1 MFGQGPTLLHS
12 QLPWW
17 IGGPVLGLCVVA
29 MRWLM
34 NERLGVVGA
43 FSDVVDTVAQRR
55 LSFGP
60 FGWML
65 FGLIAGAAAFALIAG
80 GPDFH
85 GYGWMTDTFTG
96 PGSTLVIVGI
106 LLVCGVLIGLG
117 TKIAGGCTSGN
128 GLSGNAMASPA
139 SLVATM
145 TFFATGIAVN
155 VLISALI

>member
-1 MFGQGPTLLHS
+1 
-12 QLPWW
+12 
-17 IGGPVLGLCVVA
+17 

-34 NERLGVVGA
+34 NLRLGVMGA
-43 FSDVVDTVAQRR
+43 WSDVVTTIGARR

-65 FGLIAGAAAFALIAG
+65 FGLIAGATAFALIAG

-85 GYGWMTDTFTG
+85 GYGWLTDTFTG
-96 PGSTLVIVGI
+96 TGGDVLIVAI
-106 LLVCGVLIGLG
+106 LFACGVLIGLG

-128 GLSGNAMASPA
+128 GLSGNAMLSPA

-145 TFFATGIAVN
+145 TFFATGIVVSVITEA
-155 VLISALI
+155 LIS

>member
-1 MFGQGPTLLHS
+1 MLHA
-12 QLPWW
+12 QLPWF
-17 IGGPVLGLCVVA
+17 IGGPILGLCVVA

-34 NERLGVVGA
+34 NERLGVMGA
-43 FSDVVDTVAQRR
+43 WSDVVQTVAARR

-65 FGLIAGAAAFALIAG
+65 FGLIAGAAGFALIAG

-85 GYGWMTDTFTG
+85 GYGWLTDTFAGTG
-96 PGSTLVIVGI
+96 GAVVVVAI
-106 LLVCGVLIGLG
+106 LFACGLLIGLG

-145 TFFATGIAVN
+145 TFFVTAIAVTA
-155 VLISALI
+155 LTEALI

>member
-1 MFGQGPTLLHS
+1 MLHS
-12 QLPWW
+12 QLAWW
-17 IGGPVLGLCVVA
+17 IGGPLLGLCVVA

-34 NERLGVVGA
+34 NERLGVMGA
-43 FSDVVDTVAQRR
+43 WSDVVDTVAARR

-85 GYGWMTDTFTG
+85 GYGWLTDTFD
-96 PGSTLVIVGI
+96 GSGGTLIIIAI
-106 LLVCGVLIGLG
+106 LLASGVLIGLG

-128 GLSGNAMASPA
+128 GLSGNAMLSPA

-145 TFFATGIAVN
+145 TFFATGIVVT
-155 VLISALI
+155 VLIDALIS

>member
-1 MFGQGPTLLHS
+1 MLHA
-12 QLPWW
+12 QLPWF
-17 IGGPVLGLCVVA
+17 IGGPILGLCVVA
-29 MRWLM
+29 MRWLI
-34 NERLGVVGA
+34 NERLGVMGA
-43 FSDVVDTVAQRR
+43 WSDVVQTVAVRR

-65 FGLIAGAAAFALIAG
+65 FGLIAGAAGFALIAG

-85 GYGWMTDTFTG
+85 GYGWLTDTFTG
-96 PGSTLVIVGI
+96 TGGGVIVAAI
-106 LLVCGVLIGLG
+106 LLASGVLIGLG

-145 TFFATGIAVN
+145 TFFVTAIAVT
-155 VLISALI
+155 VLTEALI

>member
-1 MFGQGPTLLHS
+1 MLHS
-12 QLPWW
+12 QLPWF

-34 NERLGVVGA
+34 NERLGVMGA
-43 FSDVVDTVAQRR
+43 WTDVVNTVAARR

-85 GYGWMTDTFTG
+85 GYGWLTDTVD
-96 PGSTLVIVGI
+96 STLVVVAI
-106 LLVCGVLIGLG
+106 LFACGVLIGLG

-139 SLVATM
+139 SLVATI
-145 TFFATGIAVN
+145 TFFVTAIVVT
-155 VLISALI
+155 LLTEALI

>member
-1 MFGQGPTLLHS
+1 MLHS
-12 QLPWW
+12 QLPWFV
-17 IGGPVLGLCVVA
+17 GGPLLGLCVVA

-34 NERLGVVGA
+34 NERLGVMGA
-43 FSDVVDTVAQRR
+43 WTDVVQTLRARR

-85 GYGWMTDTFTG
+85 GYGWLTDTFGGTG
-96 PGSTLVIVGI
+96 GAFVVAGI
-106 LLVCGVLIGLG
+106 LLACGVLIGLG
-117 TKIAGGCTSGN
+117 TKMAGGCTSGN

-139 SLVATM
+139 SLVATT
-145 TFFATGIAVN
+145 TFFVTAIAVTF
-155 VLISALI
+155 LTEALT

>member
-1 MFGQGPTLLHS
+1 LLHS

-29 MRWLM
+29 MRWLL

-43 FSDVVDTVAQRR
+43 FSDVVDTVARR
-55 LSFGP
+55 RMSFGP

-80 GPDFH
+80 GPDFR

-96 PGSTLVIVGI
+96 PGSTLLIVAI
-106 LLVCGVLIGLG
+106 LLVCGALIGLG

>member
-1 MFGQGPTLLHS
+1 MLHT

-43 FSDVVDTVAQRR
+43 FTNVIDTVAEHRP
-55 LSFGP
+55 SFGP
-60 FGWML
+60 FGFML
-65 FGLIAGAAAFALIAG
+65 FGIIGGGALFAVLAG

-85 GYGWMTDTFTG
+85 GYGWLTDAFD
-96 PGSTLVIVGI
+96 STALIVGI
-106 LLVCGVLIGLG
+106 LFVSGVLIGLG
-117 TKIAGGCTSGN
+117 AKIAGGCTAGN

-139 SLVATM
+139 SMVATA
-145 TFFATGIAVN
+145 TFFATGIVVTLLTA
-155 VLISALI
+155 ALF

>member
-1 MFGQGPTLLHS
+1 MLHS
-12 QLPWW
+12 QLPWF

-34 NERLGVVGA
+34 NERLGVMGA
-43 FSDVVDTVAQRR
+43 WSDVVHTVAARR

-60 FGWML
+60 FGWLL
-65 FGLIAGAAAFALIAG
+65 FGLIAGAAAFALVAG

-85 GYGWMTDTFTG
+85 GYGWLTDTFTG
-96 PGSTLVIVGI
+96 TNGTLIVVAI
-106 LLVCGVLIGLG
+106 LFASGVLIGLG

-145 TFFATGIAVN
+145 TFFATGIV
-155 VLISALI
+155 VTLITEALI

>member
-1 MFGQGPTLLHS
+1 MLHS

-34 NERLGVVGA
+34 NERLGVMGA
-43 FSDVVDTVAQRR
+43 WSDVVDTVAARR

-60 FGWML
+60 FGWVL
-65 FGLIAGAAAFALIAG
+65 FGLVAGAAAFALIAG

-85 GYGWMTDTFTG
+85 GYGWMTDTFHGTSG
-96 PGSTLVIVGI
+96 TILIVGI

-117 TKIAGGCTSGN
+117 TKIAGGCTSGS
-128 GLSGNAMASPA
+128 GLSGNAMLSPA
-139 SLVATM
+139 SLVATV
-145 TFFATGIAVN
+145 TFFVTGIAVSF
-155 VLISALI
+155 VIDALLS

>member
-1 MFGQGPTLLHS
+1 MLHS
-12 QLPWW
+12 QLAWW

-43 FSDVVDTVAQRR
+43 FTNVVDTVAARR

-60 FGWML
+60 FGFLL
-65 FGLIAGAAAFALIAG
+65 FGNIAGGTLFALVAG

-85 GYGWMTDTFTG
+85 GYGWLTDSFDSTALIVAILF
-96 PGSTLVIVGI
+96 GS
-106 LLVCGVLIGLG
+106 GVLIGLG
-117 TKIAGGCTSGN
+117 AKIAGGCTAGN

-139 SLVATM
+139 SFVATM
-145 TFFATGIAVN
+145 TFFSTGIV
-155 VLISALI
+155 VTLLTKALFT

>member
-1 MFGQGPTLLHS
+1 MLHS
-12 QLPWW
+12 QLAWW

-43 FSDVVDTVAQRR
+43 FTNVVDTVAARR

-60 FGWML
+60 FGFLL
-65 FGLIAGAAAFALIAG
+65 FGIIAGGTLFALVAG

-85 GYGWMTDTFTG
+85 GYGWLTDSFDSTALIVAILF
-96 PGSTLVIVGI
+96 GS
-106 LLVCGVLIGLG
+106 GVLIGLG
-117 TKIAGGCTSGN
+117 AKIAGGCTAGN

-139 SLVATM
+139 SFVATM
-145 TFFATGIAVN
+145 TFFSTGIV
-155 VLISALI
+155 VTLLTKALFT

>member
-1 MFGQGPTLLHS
+1 MLHA
-12 QLPWW
+12 QLAWW
-17 IGGPVLGLCVVA
+17 IGGPLLGLCVVA

-34 NERLGVVGA
+34 NMRLGVMGA
-43 FSDVVDTVAQRR
+43 FSDVVDTIGAKR

-65 FGLIAGAAAFALIAG
+65 FGLIAGGAAFALIAG

-85 GYGWMTDTFTG
+85 GYGWLTETFSGTSG
-96 PGSTLVIVGI
+96 TIIIVGI
-106 LLVCGVLIGLG
+106 LFAAGTLIGLG

-128 GLSGNAMASPA
+128 GLSGNAMLSPA

>member
-1 MFGQGPTLLHS
+1 MLHS
-12 QLPWW
+12 QLAWW

-34 NERLGVVGA
+34 NERLGVMGA
-43 FSDVVDTVAQRR
+43 WSDVVDTLAARR

-65 FGLIAGAAAFALIAG
+65 FGLVAGAAAFALIAG

-85 GYGWMTDTFTG
+85 GYGWLTDTFD
-96 PGSTLVIVGI
+96 STI
-106 LLVCGVLIGLG
+106 LIAAILFAAGVLIGLG

-145 TFFATGIAVN
+145 TFFATAIAVTFL
-155 VLISALI
+155 VDALIA

>member
-1 MFGQGPTLLHS
+1 MLHT
-12 QLPWW
+12 QLAWW

-34 NERLGVVGA
+34 NERLGVMGA
-43 FSDVVDTVAQRR
+43 WSDVVDTVAARR

-65 FGLIAGAAAFALIAG
+65 LGLIAGAAAFALVAG

-85 GYGWMTDTFTG
+85 GYGWITATFDGTG
-96 PGSTLVIVGI
+96 GTIVGVAI
-106 LLVCGVLIGLG
+106 LLAAGVLIGLG

-128 GLSGNAMASPA
+128 GLSGNAMLSPA

-145 TFFATGIAVN
+145 TFFATGIVVT
-155 VLISALI
+155 VLIDAVT

>member
-1 MFGQGPTLLHS
+1 MLHS
-12 QLPWW
+12 QLPWF
-17 IGGPVLGLCVVA
+17 IGGPILGLCVVA

-34 NERLGVVGA
+34 NERLGVMGA
-43 FSDVVDTVAQRR
+43 WTDVVHTVAARR

-85 GYGWMTDTFTG
+85 GYGWLTGTFTG
-96 PGSTLVIVGI
+96 TNGTLVIVAI
-106 LLVCGVLIGLG
+106 LLASGVLIGLG

-145 TFFATGIAVN
+145 TFFVTGIAVT
-155 VLISALI
+155 LITEALI

>member
-1 MFGQGPTLLHS
+1 MLHS

-17 IGGPVLGLCVVA
+17 IGGPLLGLCVVA

-34 NERLGVVGA
+34 NERLGVMGGWT
-43 FSDVVDTVAQRR
+43 DVVTTVSQKR

-65 FGLIAGAAAFALIAG
+65 IGLVAGATLFALVAV

-85 GYGWMTDTFTG
+85 GYGWLTDTFTG
-96 PGSTLVIVGI
+96 PSGTLIIVA
-106 LLVCGVLIGLG
+106 LLLGAGVLIGLG

-128 GLSGNAMASPA
+128 GLSGNAMLSPA

-145 TFFATGIAVN
+145 TFFATGIVVTVITEA
-155 VLISALI
+155 LIS

>member
-1 MFGQGPTLLHS
+1 MLHS
-12 QLPWW
+12 QLAWW
-17 IGGPVLGLCVVA
+17 IGGPLLGLCVVA

-34 NERLGVVGA
+34 NERLGVMGA
-43 FSDVVDTVAQRR
+43 WSDVVDTVAARR

-85 GYGWMTDTFTG
+85 GYGWLTDTFD
-96 PGSTLVIVGI
+96 GSGGTLIIIAI
-106 LLVCGVLIGLG
+106 LLASGVLIGLG

-128 GLSGNAMASPA
+128 GLSGNAMLSPA

-145 TFFATGIAVN
+145 TFFATGIVVTLLIDA
-155 VLISALI
+155 LIS